1 MEGLLHG
8 MLGFFP
14 IGEAVYSESDV
25 VKLLVFQGASGGFG
39 SSGLP
44 ESFFFLQDGDVEVR
58 GDGHRAIVFFIDLAW
73 RLVSSLSFAKGRE
86 SAPPGAFWATDFVGR
101 ANRLPCQGNKD
112 DGRCAPGGRCLA
124 AKQSLLSPWRPWW
137 WLPSPVL
144 GSSFSPPTRRRMV
157 RGGLDTVRR
166 TIDVFSLFLR
176 VLFAKVAAGKRR
188 GSGFRCIFFLFP
200 GCLM

>member
-1 MEGLLHG
+1 MEGLLHA

-14 IGEAVYSESDV
+14 IGEAVCSETDV

-58 GDGHRAIVFFIDLAW
+58 GDGHGAIVFFINLAW

-86 SAPPGAFWATDFVGR
+86 SAPPGAFWAADFVGG
-101 ANRLPCQGNKD
+101 ASRLPCQGNKD

-124 AKQSLLSPWRPWW
+124 AKQSFVVSLASLVVAS
-137 WLPSPVL
+137 LVVASV
-144 GSSFSPPTRRRMV
+144 SSS
-157 RGGLDTVRR
+157 GLVFYTSDEAENGARR
-166 TIDVFSLFLR
+166 TGCGAADHRCVFFVS
-176 VLFAKVAAGKRR
+176 
-188 GSGFRCIFFLFP
+188 
-200 GCLM
+200 